1 MMTGNDSKAY
11 GLEWHIPYLI
21 AFSLSLSLSN
31 SVTRWLYYISRFGK
45 FVTMKISQIMSQ
57 MCQSR
62 LSIIQIR
69 NKLLKIYQTLVNFC
83 QSGYFSPNL
92 VTLVSNPSTFLTLSF
107 SLTFSYK
114 FPHSHSLAHSL
125 FHSIETLFH
134 SFVMLPSHLPNSS
147 LPYSVTRKNRQMS
160 IEVAPKWFH

>member
-83 QSGYFSPNL
+83 QVAIFRQIWSHWSP
-92 VTLVSNPSTFLTLSF
+92 TPPPSSLYLSLSLSHTN
-107 SLTFSYK
+107 SLTPIHWHNLYSI
-114 FPHSHSLAHSL
+114 L
-125 FHSIETLFH
+125 FKPFFILF
-134 SFVMLPSHLPNSS
+134 
-147 LPYSVTRKNRQMS
+147 
-160 IEVAPKWFH
+160 